1 MIKTKTGLALY
12 NMVQIFLNNPSA
24 NPAQFVDEYFE
35 LWKYTYIENDEWK
48 NDIPEIEG
56 IFSSLFCIT
65 DQFCEDETIRDEYEL
80 NEAQLREQV
89 AALIARIKV

>member
-12 NMVQIFLNNPSA
+12 NMVQTFLNNPSA

-35 LWKYTYIENDEWK
+35 LYKYTYMQNDEWK
-48 NDIPEIEG
+48 DDLSGVVEV
-56 IFSSLFCIT
+56 SQSLFCIT

-80 NEAQLREQV
+80 DEAQLREQV

>member
-12 NMVQIFLNNPSA
+12 NMVQTFLNNPSA

-35 LWKYTYIENDEWK
+35 LYKYTYMQNDEWK
-48 NDIPEIEG
+48 DDLSGVVEV
-56 IFSSLFCIT
+56 FQSLFCIT

-80 NEAQLREQV
+80 DEAQLREQV